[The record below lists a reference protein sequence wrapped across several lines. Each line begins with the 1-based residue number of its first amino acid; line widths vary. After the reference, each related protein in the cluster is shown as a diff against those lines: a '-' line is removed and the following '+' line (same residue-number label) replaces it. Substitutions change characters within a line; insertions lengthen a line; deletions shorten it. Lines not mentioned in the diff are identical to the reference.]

1 MLRIAIC
8 DDSAEAVERIERQ
21 FDNISAT
28 QLKYDY
34 DIFYDPQS
42 LLTYQ
47 KENSITYNLYI
58 LDIEMKTMN
67 GIDLANQIRQYN
79 QKALIIFLTSHSR
92 YVFDVF
98 DVITFDFVVKPITL
112 EKLVSILK
120 KACNYLDM
128 TKKIF
133 SFSYKKS
140 HFSIYCDEIIYFEK
154 SRRGLFIITNSEKY
168 YCNMTVSE
176 VWEQLDNNFF
186 AHIHSSYIINLAF
199 ITEIS
204 SDEVILKNSIHLRVA
219 KSCRHSVR
227 EKHLQY
233 LQRSIL

>member
-8 DDSAEAVERIERQ
+8 DDSIEAIERLERQ

-67 GIDLANQIRQYN
+67 GIDLATRIRQYN
-79 QKALIIFLTSHSR
+79 QKALIIFLTSHSQ

-98 DVITFDFVVKPITL
+98 DVITFNIDVESLKPHI
-112 EKLVSILK
+112 IL
-120 KACNYLDM
+120 
-128 TKKIF
+128 
-133 SFSYKKS
+133 
-140 HFSIYCDEIIYFEK
+140 
-154 SRRGLFIITNSEKY
+154 GLFFIIS
-168 YCNMTVSE
+168 
-176 VWEQLDNNFF
+176 
-186 AHIHSSYIINLAF
+186 
-199 ITEIS
+199 
-204 SDEVILKNSIHLRVA
+204 
-219 KSCRHSVR
+219 
-227 EKHLQY
+227 
-233 LQRSIL
+233 

>member
-8 DDSAEAVERIERQ
+8 DDSIEAIERLERQ

-47 KENSITYNLYI
+47 QENSITYLLYI

-67 GIDLANQIRQYN
+67 GIDLATRIRQYN
-79 QKALIIFLTSHSR
+79 QKALIIFLPSHSQ

-98 DVITFDFVVKPITL
+98 DVITFDFVVKPITSD
-112 EKLVSILK
+112 KLISILK
-120 KACNYLDM
+120 KAYNYLDM
-128 TKKIF
+128 TKKLF
-133 SFSYKKS
+133 SFSYKKN
-140 HFSIYCDEIIYFEK
+140 HYSIYCDEIIYFEK
-154 SRRGLFIITNSEKY
+154 SKRGLFIITEGEKY
-168 YCNMTVSE
+168 YCNMTVAE
-176 VWEQLDNNFF
+176 VWKQLDNIFF
-186 AHIHSSYIINLAF
+186 AHIHSSYIINLAY

-204 SDEVILKNSIHLRVA
+204 CDEVILKNDIHLRVA
-219 KSCRHSVR
+219 KSCRHTIR
-227 EKHLQY
+227 EKHIQY

>member
-8 DDSAEAVERIERQ
+8 DDSIEAIERLERQ

-67 GIDLANQIRQYN
+67 GIDLATRIRQYN
-79 QKALIIFLTSHSR
+79 QKALIIFLTSHSQ

-98 DVITFDFVVKPITL
+98 DVITFDFVVKPITSD
-112 EKLVSILK
+112 KLISILK
-120 KACNYLDM
+120 KAYNYLDM
-128 TKKIF
+128 TKKLFYTAKKTLIHSR
-133 SFSYKKS
+133 SFSCS
-140 HFSIYCDEIIYFEK
+140 WRDLNPHE
-154 SRRGLFIITNSEKY
+154 RN
-168 YCNMTVSE
+168 
-176 VWEQLDNNFF
+176 
-186 AHIHSSYIINLAF
+186 AH
-199 ITEIS
+199 
-204 SDEVILKNSIHLRVA
+204 
-219 KSCRHSVR
+219 
-227 EKHLQY
+227 
-233 LQRSIL
+233 